1 MLDRVSVVGDDIL
14 IWPGRPS
21 LTRADFDVRHRQMF
35 GDHTTE
41 SLGSLS
47 VGVVGVSGSGSPT
60 VEMLVRLGV
69 RRVVLIEPDHVEAKN
84 PNRLYGATRRPAA
97 AEVNQ
102 ARELKH
108 HVDRNGPGNPKP
120 IVEGT

>member
-47 VGVVGVSGSGSPT
+47 VGVVGVSGSGSPP

-84 PNRLYGATRRPAA
+84 PNPKSEEHPGGRSVSVR
-97 AEVNQ
+97 VNTG
-102 ARELKH
+102 
-108 HVDRNGPGNPKP
+108 GPQ
-120 IVEGT
+120 